1 MEGKGDGGV
10 LLRAR
15 AIPMSIAEAKPRF
28 TVAIPTFERPTYLG
42 RAVRSVLVQT
52 RVPDE
57 VLVVHRRDDSE
68 TVSTFNA
75 LLNLPHGNLLRFVA
89 VDEPGFLPPIWQA
102 VQNCSGDVIV
112 LLDDDAEAHRDWL
125 ERLSAFYVDPSI
137 GGVGGRYV
145 NYSNGVRQCLP
156 SADVAGKLYWYGRFV
171 GNMYKD
177 FRPGHPVSVDCLIG
191 GNMSY
196 RVSLAKECLPAR
208 VLNHN
213 VAFHWE
219 LDMALKIKKL
229 GYRIVYEPG
238 AVVDHHSAPRN
249 ISGMRTRNYE
259 GIYCANYNFAYIIM
273 RHSNILRRLGYIGY
287 TAIVGEETSPGV
299 ARLALLWLECR
310 GLTWQL
316 ITASIR
322 GRLDGARA
330 GLNAARGVLTLVA
343 VFALAHG
350 I

>member
-1 MEGKGDGGV
+1 MESCSG
-10 LLRAR
+10 AR

-28 TVAIPTFERPTYLG
+28 TVAIPTFERPSYLE
-42 RAVRSVLVQT
+42 RAARSVLMQT

-57 VLVVHRRDDSE
+57 VLVMHRRDDTE

-112 LLDDDAEAHRDWL
+112 FLDDDAEAHKDWL
-125 ERLSAFYVDPSI
+125 ERLSSFYVDPSI

-145 NYSNGVRQCLP
+145 NDLNGVRQCLP

-177 FRPGHPVSVDCLIG
+177 FRPGRPISVDCLIG

-196 RVSLAKECLPAR
+196 RVSLAKKCLPTRA
-208 VLNHN
+208 LNHD

-219 LDMALKIKKL
+219 LDMALKIRKL

-238 AVVDHHSAPRN
+238 AVVDHHSAPRK
-249 ISGMRTRNYE
+249 ISGMRTRNYA
-259 GIYCANYNFAYIIM
+259 GIYYANYNFAYVIM
-273 RHSNILRRLGYIGY
+273 RHCNMLRRLGYIAY
-287 TAIVGEETSPGV
+287 TAIVGEHASPGV
-299 ARLALLWLECR
+299 AKLVQLWIARR
-310 GLTWQL
+310 GLEWRL
-316 ITASIR
+316 IKASIR

-330 GLNAARGVLTLVA
+330 GLKAARMRA
-343 VFALAHG
+343 S
-350 I
+350 

>member
-1 MEGKGDGGV
+1 MTVELDSEPLANPV
-10 LLRAR
+10 
-15 AIPMSIAEAKPRF
+15 SIAEAKPRF
-28 TVAIPTFERPTYLG
+28 TVAIPTFERPAYLR
-42 RAVRSVLVQT
+42 RAVRSVLMQT

-57 VLVVHRRDDSE
+57 ILVVHRSDDSE

-102 VQNCSGDVIV
+102 VQNCSGDVIAFV
-112 LLDDDAEAHRDWL
+112 DDDAEAHRDWL

-137 GGVGGRYV
+137 GGVGGRYL
-145 NYSNGVRQCLP
+145 NYFNGVRQDP
-156 SADVAGKLYWYGRFV
+156 PAVDVAGKLYWYGRFV

-177 FRPGHPVSVDCLIG
+177 FRPGRPISVDCLIG

-196 RVSLAKECLPAR
+196 RVSLAKKCLPTRA
-208 VLNHN
+208 LNHD

-238 AVVDHHSAPRN
+238 AVVDHHSAPRK

-259 GIYCANYNFAYIIM
+259 GIYYANYNFAYIIM
-273 RHSNILRRLGYIGY
+273 RHFNMFRRLGYIGY
-287 TAIVGEETSPGV
+287 TAVFGEETSPGL
-299 ARLALLWLECR
+299 ARLVPLWAMRR
-310 GLTWQL
+310 GLKWQL
-316 ITASIR
+316 ISASIR

-330 GLNAARGVLTLVA
+330 GLKAARTPA
-343 VFALAHG
+343 P
-350 I
+350 